1 MKRLTHNKE
10 KSPNPEKNKENTAM
24 LEGSKQLLLKTC
36 EELAKCS
43 QITIKEYEKYLLEET
58 DWRQLAKIMTKLR
71 SALNNY
77 YAAGGK

>member
-1 MKRLTHNKE
+1 MKKLTYNKQN
-10 KSPNPEKNKENTAM
+10 SSNSEKNKENTDM

-43 QITIKEYEKYLLEET
+43 QTTITEYEKYLMEEI
-58 DWRQLAKIMTKLR
+58 DWRQLAKTMTKLR

>member
-1 MKRLTHNKE
+1 MKKQTLNKE
-10 KSPNPEKNKENTAM
+10 KNPNSKKNKENIDM
-24 LEGSKQLLLKTC
+24 LEESKQLLLKTC

-43 QITIKEYEKYLLEET
+43 QTSITEYEKYLMEEI
-58 DWRQLAKIMTKLR
+58 DWRQLAKTMTKLR